1 MNPHPEEDEELT
13 SFLRRYRSHPPVAA
27 PDLEDRIIQSLP
39 RRSRVSRPIVFLMSG
54 IAASFIG
61 LLMAQ
66 PVRSPSADPATLEA
80 YLESN
85 WSTVVDGAS
94 DSTSDDF
101 AFVDSTTP

>member
-1 MNPHPEEDEELT
+1 MNRPPEEDEELT
-13 SFLRRYRSHPPVAA
+13 SFLRQYRSHPPSAS

-39 RRSRVSRPIVFLMSG
+39 RRSRMSRPIVFLMSG

-61 LLMAQ
+61 ILIAQ

-85 WSTVVDGAS
+85 WSTVVDGTS
-94 DSTSDDF
+94 DSTSDYF